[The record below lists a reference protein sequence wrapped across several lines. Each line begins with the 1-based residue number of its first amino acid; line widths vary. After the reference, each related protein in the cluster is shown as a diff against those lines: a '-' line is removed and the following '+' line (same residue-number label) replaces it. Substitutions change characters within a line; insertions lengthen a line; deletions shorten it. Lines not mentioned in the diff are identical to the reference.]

1 MGVAAVSLLMDR
13 GAGTVTCATAAL
25 GLETRPAKTRTAAGM
40 SVNRI
45 LIHRLLV
52 RAIPETTTVSQK
64 VNPP

>member
-13 GAGTVTCATAAL
+13 GAETVTCATAAL
-25 GLETRPAKTRTAAGM
+25 GLERRPAKTRTAAGV

-52 RAIPETTTVSQK
+52 RAIPETTTVSPED
-64 VNPP
+64 NLP